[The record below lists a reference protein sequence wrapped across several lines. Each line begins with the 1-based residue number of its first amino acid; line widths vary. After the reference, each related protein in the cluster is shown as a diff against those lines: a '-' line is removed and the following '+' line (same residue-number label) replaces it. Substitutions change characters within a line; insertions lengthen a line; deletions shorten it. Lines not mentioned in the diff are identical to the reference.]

1 MSKETKKDKYAI
13 YKIASEL
20 NISKEHLLDYLTN
33 KSVEV
38 KSHVSKVD
46 EGVYQ
51 DIISH
56 FKKDKDIADKHQK
69 KWDAFKKKHEEID
82 QKEKKGKKK
91 EEDLKE
97 ETVELT
103 YTVTE
108 KTEIEEPETQQ
119 IVEIQTPSE
128 TELPPSEEKII
139 EEEILPGDI
148 AAEIAGESTPTA
160 IEEQIETILE
170 EPVIEDKIETEIKAA
185 DEEIKKEVVEEEIK
199 SEVAATSIAAL
210 KRNKKSLK
218 IVGKISLDGKEQKGD
233 EKTAKEATTEK
244 DEKKVKRPK
253 KKRLREDLKKMK
265 QEEDP
270 VKAKRVKRI
279 KGRDVDEKAVDE
291 AIKRTKES
299 MDVSATSS
307 RTAIKKKKKKEKQE
321 EIKQQHEKELSEKS
335 ILRISEFVSVSELA
349 NLMNVSVAEVITKCM
364 TFGLMVSIN
373 QRLNKDTITLVA
385 DDFGFDVDFQEEYIT
400 AKIEDLED
408 SLEFLETRPPVVTI
422 MGHVDHGKTS
432 LLDYVRNSQVVAG
445 EAGGITQHIGAYK
458 VALESGKEIAFLD
471 TPGHEA
477 FTAMRARGAMITD
490 IVILVVAADDSVMPQ
505 TIEAINHAQAAGV
518 PIIIAINKIDKQAA
532 NSKRIRQQL
541 ADKNVLVEEWGG
553 KYQSVEISAK
563 HGKNIDLLL
572 EKVLLEA
579 EVLDLKANSNRL
591 ARGHVIEVELDRGKG
606 VVTTILVQKGTLN
619 IGDPFVAGASSGRVR
634 AMFDERGHKL
644 KSASPS
650 TPVQILGFDE
660 MPQAGDEFV
669 AVESDRIARSIST
682 ERMLI
687 KREQEYRLVKH
698 LTLDEIS
705 KQIKIGGV
713 KDLRIIVKGDV
724 DGSVEALA
732 DSLLKISTEEVKVS
746 VIHKGVGAIV
756 ESDVLLA
763 AASQA
768 IIVGF
773 HVRPNLNARKLAETE
788 KIDIRLYNIIYN
800 AINEIRS
807 AVEGMLSPEVSEEIT
822 STVEVRDV
830 FKISRVGT
838 IAGCYVQ
845 DGKIHRNN
853 KIRLIREGIVIYD
866 GNIDTLKRFKD
877 DIREVENGKECGIK
891 IENFNDVK
899 VGDIIESYKMTEKKR
914 TLENVGK
921 N

>member
-1 MSKETKKDKYAI
+1 MSKEGKKTKYAI

-20 NISKEHLLDYLTN
+20 NISKEHLLEYLN
-33 KSVEV
+33 SKGIEV

-46 EGVYQ
+46 EGVYE

-56 FKKDKDIADKHQK
+56 FKKDKDLADKHQR
-69 KWDAFKKKHEEID
+69 KWDAFKKKHEEVD
-82 QKEKKGKKK
+82 DKGKKEKKK
-91 EEDLKE
+91 EEESKE
-97 ETVELT
+97 EIVELT

-108 KTEIEEPETQQ
+108 KADLAES
-119 IVEIQTPSE
+119 EIQEGIEITAPSE
-128 TELPPSEEKII
+128 IPPTEEKVTEEDSLPGEIAEVIAGEIFAPVSEEKIEVTA
-139 EEEILPGDI
+139 EE
-148 AAEIAGESTPTA
+148 TA
-160 IEEQIETILE
+160 IEKL
-170 EPVIEDKIETEIKAA
+170 VETEV
-185 DEEIKKEVVEEEIK
+185 KEVVKEEKEAVETKAKPEI
-199 SEVAATSIAAL
+199 ATTSISAL

-218 IVGKISLDGKEQKGD
+218 IVGKISLDGKDKKEETSGKETPA
-233 EKTAKEATTEK
+233 EKE
-244 DEKKVKRPK
+244 EKKVKRHK
-253 KKRLREDLKKMK
+253 KKRLREDLKKTK
-265 QEEDP
+265 IEEEP
-270 VKAKRVKRI
+270 VKAKRVKKI
-279 KGRDVDEKAVDE
+279 KGREIDEKAVDD
-291 AIKRTKES
+291 AIRRTKES
-299 MDVSATSS
+299 MDVSASS
-307 RTAIKKKKKKEKQE
+307 ARASLKKKKKKEKLE

-335 ILRISEFVSVSELA
+335 ILRVSEFVSVSELA

-364 TFGLMVSIN
+364 SFGLMVSIN
-373 QRLNKDTITLVA
+373 QRLNKDTIILVA
-385 DDFGFDVDFQEEYIT
+385 DDFGFEVDFQEEYVT
-400 AKIEDLED
+400 AKIEDQED
-408 SLEFLETRPPVVTI
+408 SAESLETRPPVVTI

-432 LLDYVRNSQVVAG
+432 LLDYIRNSQVVAG

-518 PIIIAINKIDKQAA
+518 PIIIAINKIDKQSA
-532 NSKRIRQQL
+532 NTERIRQQL

-563 HGKNIDLLL
+563 QGKNIELLL

-579 EVLDLKANSNRL
+579 EVLDMKANPNRY
-591 ARGHVIEVELDRGKG
+591 ARGHIIEVELDRGKG
-606 VVTTILVQKGTLN
+606 VVATVLVQKGTLN

-634 AMFDERGHKL
+634 AMFDERGHKME
-644 KSASPS
+644 SAPPS

-669 AVESDRIARSIST
+669 AVETDRIARSIST

-687 KREQEYRLVKH
+687 KREQEHRLVKH

-768 IIVGF
+768 VIVGF

-788 KIDIRLYNIIYN
+788 KIEIRLYNIIYN
-800 AINEIRS
+800 AINEIKS

-845 DGKIHRNN
+845 DGKIQRNN
-853 KIRLIREGIVIYD
+853 KIRLVREGIVIYD

-899 VGDIIESYKMTEKKR
+899 VGDIIESYKFVEKKR
-914 TLENVGK
+914 KLENVSK